1 MVIKIFK
8 ISTKEMW
15 TMKNKESLCEFIANE
30 VGKRPDEKL
39 TIFNLV
45 KLLPKENYYRVK

>member
-15 TMKNKESLCEFIANE
+15 TMSNKDALRDFIEQE
-30 VGKRPDEKL
+30 VGIKPTNKL
-39 TIFNLV
+39 TITRLMQY
-45 KLLPKENYYRVK
+45 LPKENYCRVK

>member
-15 TMKNKESLCEFIANE
+15 TIKNKEALCNFILQE
-30 VGKRPDEKL
+30 TGTKPDSKL
-39 TIFNLV
+39 TIF
-45 KLLPKENYYRVK
+45 KLMQYLPKQNYYRAK

>member
-15 TMKNKESLCEFIANE
+15 TINNKESLCNFIYKE
-30 VGKRPDEKL
+30 TGKLPDNKL
-39 TIFNLV
+39 TIF
-45 KLLPKENYYRVK
+45 KLIQCLPRENYYRVR

>member
-15 TMKNKESLCEFIANE
+15 TIKNKEALCDFIYQE
-30 VGKRPDEKL
+30 TGTKPDSGL
-39 TIFNLV
+39 TIF
-45 KLLPKENYYRVK
+45 KLIQHLPKQNYYRVK

>member
-15 TMKNKESLCEFIANE
+15 TMSNKEALRDFIKQE
-30 VGKRPDEKL
+30 IGIKPDSKL
-39 TIFNLV
+39 TIVRLIQY
-45 KLLPKENYYRVK
+45 LPRENYYHVK

>member
-15 TMKNKESLCEFIANE
+15 TMKNKETLCDFITQE
-30 VGKRPDEKL
+30 VGIKPDGKL
-39 TIFNLV
+39 TIF
-45 KLLPKENYYRVK
+45 KLIQYLPKENYCRVK

>member
-15 TMKNKESLCEFIANE
+15 TIHNKDGLCKFIQQE
-30 VGKRPDEKL
+30 TGKAPDKKL
-39 TIFNLV
+39 TVF
-45 KLLPKENYYRVK
+45 KLIQYLPKENYHRVR